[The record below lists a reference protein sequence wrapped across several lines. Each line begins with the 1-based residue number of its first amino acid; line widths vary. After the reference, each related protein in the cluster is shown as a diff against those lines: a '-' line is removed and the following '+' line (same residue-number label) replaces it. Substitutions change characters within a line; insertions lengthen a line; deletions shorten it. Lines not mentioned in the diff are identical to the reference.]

1 MFCRNLRKVLVGRW
15 IVAGLLCMAL
25 AGGAAVCPPF
35 APAEDGPVAV
45 SLRTAVFPLA
55 ALESTSPV
63 RLEKRAQPNRLTL
76 PRPDR
81 TGQPSSTEQ
90 FRVTQLR
97 RQTSQTAQALPR
109 RVLPSHS
116 LTSHDSSDSGDP
128 FLASSPLS

>member
-25 AGGAAVCPPF
+25 VGGAAICPPF
-35 APAEDGPVAV
+35 APAVDGSGEAN
-45 SLRTAVFPLA
+45 LRSAEFPLA

-63 RLEKRAQPNRLTL
+63 RLEKQAHSNRLTL

-81 TGQPSSTEQ
+81 TGQPFSTER
-90 FRVTQLR
+90 FRITQLR
-97 RQTSQTAQALPR
+97 RQTSQTAHALPR

-128 FLASSPLS
+128 LLASSPLS